1 MVINSLENRNQETIQ
16 TDNQKIVHDYVLKG
30 LELIKNGKVAVVILA
45 GG

>member
-1 MVINSLENRNQETIQ
+1 V
-16 TDNQKIVHDYVLKG
+16 VHDYVSKG